1 MSGLGSGGSL
11 GNSIECKS
19 LGRHQLVVVCGVEL
33 HQGTFGSTDP
43 RSAVSSRI
51 AFSPA
56 VLKSSLKGRRETSA
70 SSMIRSL
77 ASRFRRAFNRAN
89 SRSMR
94 FVTISRATSTSRRC
108 RRTVA
113 VDMFIRVSGREYGIG
128 GLTFSKGATTDCRI
142 GGTVRGINPTTQPM
156 AVDLILR
163 SNEKIGRETVDQHDI
178 WSGEL
183 IFPNVPITV
192 SNHP

>member
-43 RSAVSSRI
+43 RDLLFQEDRVLTGSFEVVAQGPAGNFSVINDPKLGQQIQASIQPAKFSLDAVRQDFQGDLNITALPANI
-51 AFSPA
+51 AF
-56 VLKSSLKGRRETSA
+56 
-70 SSMIRSL
+70 
-77 ASRFRRAFNRAN
+77 N
-89 SRSMR
+89 
-94 FVTISRATSTSRRC
+94 
-108 RRTVA
+108 
-113 VDMFIRVSGREYGIG
+113 MFIRVSGREYGIG
-128 GLTFSKGATTDCRI
+128 SLAFSKGATTDCRI
-142 GGTVRGINPTTQPM
+142 GGAVRGINATTQPT